1 MAHSDLHET
10 RGAVRPYAAM
20 IEVLRSAALLNT
32 RGRIKSAASMQSDPK
47 YWFPAKR
54 YGWGWGMPRCWQGWV
69 VLALFFALLV
79 TGPFLFPPATDIIAY
94 LVYIAVLSA
103 LLIGVC
109 WLKGEP
115 PRWRWGN
122 GERD

>member
-1 MAHSDLHET
+1 
-10 RGAVRPYAAM
+10 
-20 IEVLRSAALLNT
+20 
-32 RGRIKSAASMQSDPK
+32 MQDDPK
-47 YWFPAKR
+47 CWFPAKR
-54 YGWGWGMPRCWQGWV
+54 YGWGWRLPRCWQGWV
-69 VLALFFALLV
+69 VLALFFVLLV
-79 TGPFLFPPATDIIAY
+79 TGPFLFPPATDLVAY
-94 LVYIAVLSA
+94 LMYVAVLSL